1 MPEQPLQHIDRRR
14 GPPRL
19 IALAP
24 LTGLL
29 LTLIL
34 LLADMIPLG
43 IPGEWVWPR
52 QPLPADVAELADR
65 LFWPFLAGMLLV
77 GAAIFGELEFSLV
90 RLNRLQRTIHL
101 LLLTVST
108 LLWHSAVL
116 QSSASPHRE
125 LRPLW
130 ILYDRSASGY
140 YLRALEDRR
149 PLRQF
154 LAEYESEAAKGD
166 VLHAGTHPPGL
177 LLLNRAA
184 LAAARSSR
192 FSGLI
197 NTAIS
202 LQPVDAVDAFRRVET
217 EAGLAPRLTDQ
228 QLAALALTSFGSLVI
243 CSCLPLAVYLLL
255 SQFVSSR
262 DAWRSAA
269 LAAVIPCIDLFQPRS
284 DVLYPVLS
292 ILLLAL
298 LSGSLL
304 PHRLITRIGLA
315 SAGGMLLFGSLLVSL
330 AHLPTLAAALLFATL
345 YTATQPHRKLA
356 VARTA
361 VSMAFALTTFAGCVI
376 MLQVLTDCSLLRIW
390 QLNLGNHAGFYQQY
404 PRTWWKWLLV
414 NPLEMGL
421 ATGLPVMLLVPAA
434 VRRACSS
441 AVGQVSAGRPIGQL
455 CVALTGTWLLL
466 WLSGKNMGEA
476 ARLWCFAAP
485 WWMVCLAAPGTGTD
499 QPPMARKS
507 WRVLLFCQSAA
518 GVATTALA
526 SGYHLMLGDTAG

>member
-65 LFWPFLAGMLLV
+65 LFWPFLAGMLLI
-77 GAAIFGELEFSLV
+77 GAAIFGELEFSLL

-255 SQFVSSR
+255 RQFVSSR

-330 AHLPTLAAALLFATL
+330 AHLPTLEI
-345 YTATQPHRKLA
+345 
-356 VARTA
+356 
-361 VSMAFALTTFAGCVI
+361 G
-376 MLQVLTDCSLLRIW
+376 
-390 QLNLGNHAGFYQQY
+390 
-404 PRTWWKWLLV
+404 
-414 NPLEMGL
+414 
-421 ATGLPVMLLVPAA
+421 
-434 VRRACSS
+434 RAH
-441 AVGQVSAGRPIGQL
+441 V
-455 CVALTGTWLLL
+455 
-466 WLSGKNMGEA
+466 
-476 ARLWCFAAP
+476 
-485 WWMVCLAAPGTGTD
+485 
-499 QPPMARKS
+499 
-507 WRVLLFCQSAA
+507 
-518 GVATTALA
+518 
-526 SGYHLMLGDTAG
+526 